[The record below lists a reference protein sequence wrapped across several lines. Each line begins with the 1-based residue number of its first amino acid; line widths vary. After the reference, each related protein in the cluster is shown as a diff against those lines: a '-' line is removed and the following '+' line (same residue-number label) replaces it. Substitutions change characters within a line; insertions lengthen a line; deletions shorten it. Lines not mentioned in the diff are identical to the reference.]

1 MADGFHTKDIGKSY
15 QICCQF
21 LGEKITIRI
30 LLGFKVLNFLSSHIK
45 PDDIPPEV
53 KSDDVNDTEMRKA
66 NNCFKI

>member
-21 LGEKITIRI
+21 LGEKITIRF

-45 PDDIPPEV
+45 LDDIPPEV
-53 KSDDVNDTEMRKA
+53 KSDDVNSTDMRKA
-66 NNCFKI
+66 NNCFKM